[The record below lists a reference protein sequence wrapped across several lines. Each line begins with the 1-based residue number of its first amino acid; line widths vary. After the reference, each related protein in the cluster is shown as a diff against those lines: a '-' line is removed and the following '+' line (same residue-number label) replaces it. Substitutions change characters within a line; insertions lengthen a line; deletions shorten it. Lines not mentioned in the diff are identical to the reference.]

1 MTLAELLAAL
11 APVSLDGL
19 AFPQR
24 LLGAFRRKS
33 ITFAN
38 GLTDETTVVY
48 WFQSKTFTIDLRLA
62 DGATTA
68 LLDRQGWV
76 GDTLWDAPAQQLSWT
91 IRRSYQPRNQ
101 WPEPATLSF
110 IGNSVL
116 EFAPS
121 GAYVEDWRQQTSSG
135 PLLGLRLLSLFN
147 EATGQT
153 HAMDGGLII
162 AGNHAAYAQSRF
174 PAVDATLNDSGDLA
188 KAWADGLVTEQ
199 DIASYEV
206 SVASDGQTITHSTR
220 PERVGQAILAGDFG
234 IEPDGSVILAKA
246 IDGSPCRLRFAVDLN
261 IADFVFDNSTPST
274 TGALEWAERE
284 KAHLMRHARIAR

>member
-11 APVSLDGL
+11 PTDNLNSL

-48 WFQSKTFTIDLRLA
+48 WFQSRTFTIDLRLP
-62 DGATTA
+62 DGAATPV
-68 LLDRQGWV
+68 LDRQGWV
-76 GDTLWDAPAQQLSWT
+76 GDTLWDDTAQQLSWT
-91 IRRSYQPRNQ
+91 IDRSYQPRNQ

-121 GAYVEDWRQQTSSG
+121 GAYVEDWRQQSTSG
-135 PLLGLRLLSLFN
+135 RLLGLRLLSLRN
-147 EATGQT
+147 ETTGQT

-162 AGNHAAYAQSRF
+162 AGNHAAYAQSRL
-174 PAVDATLNDSGDLA
+174 PTVDASLVCAGDLA
-188 KAWADGLVTEQ
+188 KALADGTGSERE
-199 DIASYEV
+199 IESYEV
-206 SVASDGQTITHSTR
+206 SVATGGHTIHSTQ
-220 PERVGQAILAGDFG
+220 PCRVGQPILTGEFAFAA
-234 IEPDGSVILAKA
+234 DGCVILTRVV
-246 IDGSPCRLRFAVDLN
+246 DGATYELRFAVDLH
-261 IADFVFDNSTPST
+261 IAEFAFANSTTSSADAQT
-274 TGALEWAERE
+274 WAERE
-284 KAHLMRHARIAR
+284 RHHLMRHAKIAL